1 MADLIQRAEVEWAE
15 VEADEGAELMERPV
29 RMIAYSG
36 GAIGRDSK
44 GRPTIV
50 DVKGLT
56 IEPNMPLLVSHDEDQ
71 IAGNATNVSAESG
84 ALAVDG
90 VVYCDEEAGAKVRRY
105 AARPRFKWQA
115 SMRFVPE
122 RTALLAEGETR
133 EVNGRTFSGPAV
145 IVEASRLRECSF
157 VPLGRDPATSAE
169 VFSAL
174 SEEERPMA
182 DTPKPAELVELNK
195 RFSARP
201 QFVVQAG
208 LEQWSMDRAEKEWAA
223 LEASEA
229 KAEADRLKAEAAE
242 REQAWAAEKAKLEAE
257 AAEARGKLEQISNR
271 GHEGVG
277 FSEFGGSGKTATD
290 KPGEAPKTDE
300 ELWAAEVP
308 EEWRESYTLDAWKAY
323 RKAAKKGQVRIL
335 RVSGERE

>member
-182 DTPKPAELVELNK
+182 VKPMNCPGHLLVYRSRLHSHNEFPLRIAFHIAFASLWVACPNWSRRADGFGSWVGVSVLSIEQEK
-195 RFSARP
+195 LGASFKKMCERFLSNTT
-201 QFVVQAG
+201 AG
-208 LEQWSMDRAEKEWAA
+208 
-223 LEASEA
+223 
-229 KAEADRLKAEAAE
+229 
-242 REQAWAAEKAKLEAE
+242 
-257 AAEARGKLEQISNR
+257 
-271 GHEGVG
+271 V
-277 FSEFGGSGKTATD
+277 
-290 KPGEAPKTDE
+290 
-300 ELWAAEVP
+300 
-308 EEWRESYTLDAWKAY
+308 
-323 RKAAKKGQVRIL
+323 L
-335 RVSGERE
+335 R